1 MHTMKRLLLPLA
13 VFAFACQTTTPPAPA
28 AAPDANTASKATE
41 KHSAHVGH
49 LSPLIVAPD
58 VEHRLAQLPRT
69 VVAYDLTQLSESD
82 RAVVAKLVEA
92 SKEIDEIFWRQV
104 SEENPKWRETLAVAS
119 GAPVVMAVRPSEAAF
134 PGGTGFPQGP
144 SSVQRGPDISAAE
157 IGERS
162 RNASQSQAPLRAAYE
177 LFIANKGPWDR
188 LKSDEPFI
196 GTTKKPEGA
205 GFYPADM
212 TKEEL
217 EKYLAAHPNQ
227 KDELTGLFTVVRR
240 DGVNFVGV
248 PYSSYYRDFL
258 RPAAARLKEA
268 AALTSDESLKTF
280 LNKRAEAL
288 LNDDYRD
295 SDMAWMDLNGSLE
308 VVIGPY
314 EVYEDNLFNYKA
326 SYEAF
331 ICAVDAPESQK
342 LARYAKALPDMER
355 NLPEPEEYRNPN
367 RGSDSP
373 IKVVQELYTAGDA
386 RRGVQTAAFNLP
398 NDEVVR
404 EKKGSKKVLL
414 KNVINAKYRQSGEPI
429 AHRVL
434 DDSQVA
440 MLSFDAF
447 FDQILFHELSHGL
460 GPGLIAGPDGK
471 RIEARIPLKNLYS
484 TIEESKADVLGLW
497 NIAYAQ
503 KHNLL
508 SGYDENQLY
517 VTYAGLLFRSLRFG
531 IGEAHGRGSALQWN
545 WLREKGGINPNS
557 NGRYTVDFA
566 KFREGVKSLATEL
579 LTIEATG
586 DYNRANTL
594 LTKYAVETDEMK
606 SVNKK
611 LADIPVD
618 ITPVFPAAGEK

>member
-1 MHTMKRLLLPLA
+1 M
-13 VFAFACQTTTPPAPA
+13 
-28 AAPDANTASKATE
+28 S
-41 KHSAHVGH
+41 
-49 LSPLIVAPD
+49 
-58 VEHRLAQLPRT
+58 
-69 VVAYDLTQLSESD
+69 QLSESD
-82 RAVVAKLVEA
+82 RAVVAKLIEA
-92 SKEIDEIFWRQV
+92 SKQIDEIFWRQV
-104 SEENPKWRETLAVAS
+104 SEENPTWRAQLEKT
-119 GAPVVMAVRPSEAAF
+119 
-134 PGGTGFPQGP
+134 GGP
-144 SSVQRGPDISAAE
+144 
-157 IGERS
+157 
-162 RNASQSQAPLRAAYE
+162 AYDY
-177 LFIANKGPWDR
+177 FVANKGPWDR

-196 GTTKKPEGA
+196 GTMKKPEGA
-205 GFYPADM
+205 GFYPTDM
-212 TKEEL
+212 TKQEFES
-217 EKYLAAHPNQ
+217 YLAAHPNQ

-248 PYSSYYRDFL
+248 PYSAYYRDFL
-258 RPAAARLKEA
+258 QPAAQRLREA
-268 AALTSDESLKTF
+268 AALTTDASLRTF
-280 LNKRAEAL
+280 LNKRAEAFVS
-288 LNDDYRD
+288 DDYRD

-326 SYEAF
+326 SFESF
-331 ICAVDAPESQK
+331 ICAVDAAESAK
-342 LARYAKALPDMER
+342 LAAYAKALPDMER
-355 NLPEPEEYRNPN
+355 NLPEPEAYRNPN
-367 RGSDSP
+367 RGSESP

-429 AHRVL
+429 ARRVL
-434 DDSQVA
+434 DESQLP

-460 GPGLIAGPDGK
+460 GPGFLDGPDGR
-471 RIEARIPLKNLYS
+471 RIEVRIPLKNLYS

-497 NIAYAQ
+497 NIVYAQ
-503 KHNLL
+503 QHGLL
-508 SGYDENQLY
+508 SGYSENQLY
-517 VTYAGLLFRSLRFG
+517 ATYAGLMFRSLRFG

-545 WLREKGGINPNS
+545 WLREKGGIVPNA

-566 KFREGVKSLATEL
+566 KFRDGVKSLSTEL

-586 DYNRANTL
+586 DFNRANAL
-594 LTKYAVETDEMK
+594 LEKYGVETAEMK
-606 SVNKK
+606 AVNAK